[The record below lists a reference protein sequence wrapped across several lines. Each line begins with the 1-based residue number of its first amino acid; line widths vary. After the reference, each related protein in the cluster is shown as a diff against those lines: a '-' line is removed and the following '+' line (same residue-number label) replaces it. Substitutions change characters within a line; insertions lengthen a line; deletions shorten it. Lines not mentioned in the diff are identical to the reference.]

1 MHDHIVDLQ
10 NKPSGK
16 IKCISKHYKPVV
28 LQIASFNMLMC
39 LWRNYMKVCR
49 VFGKT
54 EKDIASHSTELWW
67 IWQLNV
73 AGINR
78 TVPCSHYKSSTAVCY
93 TQDICTV
100 MLYIKY
106 DKFSVQ
112 HIKQM
117 PNVSISTLQPT
128 ANLKLFTLLLNQRVP
143 PNKSLCRCH
152 INNCTIIHLHVHHIR
167 KVEIHHKFIQVD

>member
-16 IKCISKHYKPVV
+16 IKCISKHYTPVV

-39 LWRNYMKVCR
+39 LRRNYMKVCR
-49 VFGKT
+49 VFRKT

-143 PNKSLCRCH
+143 PNKSLSRCH
-152 INNCTIIHLHVHHIR
+152 INISTIIHLRVHHIR
-167 KVEIHHKFIQVD
+167 KIEIHHKFIQVD